1 MNIALHH
8 FLDPTNPIFPLLL
21 AVFIGGVVG
30 WNRQSLGKPAGLRT
44 HMLVCLGAALM
55 TMIPMRLSSSPSP
68 EAVSR
73 VIQGV
78 ATGIGFLGAGE
89 ILQRSF
95 QGTAQPQIQGLT
107 SAAAIWTTAALGL
120 VTGCGLWI
128 TSLIGLLIVWLILSL
143 AARVERI
150 ASHHQRRKDD

>member
-1 MNIALHH
+1 
-8 FLDPTNPIFPLLL
+8 
-21 AVFIGGVVG
+21 
-30 WNRQSLGKPAGLRT
+30 
-44 HMLVCLGAALM
+44 M